1 MAVGSAPA
9 ALHATLSP
17 APSPAPSPAAVSL
30 DALPALIWFNGR
42 LVPWASATV
51 HVMTHALHY
60 GSSVFE
66 GMRCYDTPRG
76 PALFRAREHVRRLR
90 DSARV
95 YRMALPLD
103 DAALLAACRAVV
115 RDNGLTDAYLRPLAW
130 RGAGALSVSPS
141 RHPVEMMIAALP
153 WGPYLGEEAMIAGAD
168 VCVSSWTR
176 CAPNTIPTGAKAG
189 GNYLSGQLVA
199 MEAERL
205 GFAEG
210 IALDGSG
217 TVSEGSG
224 ENVFLVRDGVLVA
237 PPAASSILPGITR
250 DTVIT
255 LARELGFEVREE
267 RVPREALYAADEIFF
282 TGTAAEVTPVRSV
295 DGVALGDGRRGPV
308 TAALQR
314 AFFAAVRGEAEDR
327 HGWLTYVADEVGN
340 GLEPTAAGA

>member
-1 MAVGSAPA
+1 MTAARTANPA
-9 ALHATLSP
+9 T
-17 APSPAPSPAAVSL
+17 VSL
-30 DALPALIWFNGR
+30 TTTPELLWFNGR

-95 YRMALPLD
+95 YRMDLPFD
-103 DAALLAACRAVV
+103 DAALVDACRAAV
-115 RDNGLTDAYLRPLAW
+115 RENGLTNAYLRPLAW
-130 RGAGALSVSPS
+130 RGAGALSVSAT
-141 RHPVEMMIAALP
+141 RHPVEVMVAALP
-153 WGPYLGEEAMIAGAD
+153 WAAHASDDALATGAD

-176 CAPNTIPTGAKAG
+176 PAPNTIPTGVKAG

-205 GFAEG
+205 GFVEG
-210 IALDGSG
+210 IVLDVGG
-217 TVSEGSG
+217 TVSEGSA
-224 ENVFLVRDGVLVA
+224 ENVFLVRDGVIVT

-250 DTVIT
+250 DTILT
-255 LARELGFEVREE
+255 LAREHGYAVREE

-282 TGTAAEVTPVRSV
+282 SGTAAEVTAVRSV
-295 DGVALGDGRRGPV
+295 DGVVLGDGRRGPV
-308 TAALQR
+308 TTRLQR
-314 AFFAAVRGEAEDR
+314 AFFATVRGETEDR
-327 HGWLTYVADEVGN
+327 RGWLTYVDDAPEARTEV
-340 GLEPTAAGA
+340 AA

>member
-1 MAVGSAPA
+1 MSAAKA
-9 ALHATLSP
+9 AN
-17 APSPAPSPAAVSL
+17 PAAV
-30 DALPALIWFNGR
+30 ALTSTPELIWFNGR

-95 YRMALPLD
+95 YRMDLPYT
-103 DAALLAACRAVV
+103 AAELIDACRAAV
-115 RDNGLTDAYLRPLAW
+115 RENGLANAYLRPLAW
-130 RGAGALSVSPS
+130 RGAGALSVSATH
-141 RHPVEMMIAALP
+141 HPVEVMVAALP
-153 WGPYLGEEAMIAGAD
+153 WGPIPGEDALATGAD
-168 VCVSSWTR
+168 VCVSTWTR
-176 CAPNTIPTGAKAG
+176 AAPNTIPTGAKAG

-210 IALDGSG
+210 ITLDTGG

-224 ENVFLVRDGVLVA
+224 ENVFLVRDGVIVT

-250 DTVIT
+250 DTVVT
-255 LARELGFEVREE
+255 LARELGLPVREE

-282 TGTAAEVTPVRSV
+282 TGTAAEVATVRSV
-295 DGVALGDGRRGPV
+295 DGVVVGDGKRGPV

-314 AFFAAVRGEAEDR
+314 AFFATVSGAAEDR
-327 HGWLTYVADEVGN
+327 HGWLTYVADAEAPALRTEV
-340 GLEPTAAGA
+340 AA